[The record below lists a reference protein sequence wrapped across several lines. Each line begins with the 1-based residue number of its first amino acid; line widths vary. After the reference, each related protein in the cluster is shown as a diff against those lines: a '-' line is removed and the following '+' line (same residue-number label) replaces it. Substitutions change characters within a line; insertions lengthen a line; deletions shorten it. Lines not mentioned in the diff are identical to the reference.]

1 MIGWPLVGIDRA
13 DLPVAAEHLGD
24 AERVHGTHREHGRAT
39 GEFHP
44 VRGRPPGE
52 WIGDGDAPGR
62 RVGVDQVG
70 RGQGGQGR
78 RRVQPELGRQAGS
91 YGGIRWAGPG
101 QERAQQALV
110 EHPQRVGQ
118 DRLAA
123 ADAGTRFK
131 PSQAV
136 RPRIGGRGC
145 SGMVAGHAIAPKLPR
160 VVSGSRSP

>member
-1 MIGWPLVGIDRA
+1 ML
-13 DLPVAAEHLGD
+13 
-24 AERVHGTHREHGRAT
+24 
-39 GEFHP
+39 
-44 VRGRPPGE
+44 
-52 WIGDGDAPGR
+52 PGR

-78 RRVQPELGRQAGS
+78 RRVQPQLGHQAGS
-91 YGGIRWAGPG
+91 HGGIRWAGPG

-110 EHPQRVGQ
+110 EHPQRAGQ

-136 RPRIGGRGC
+136 RQRIGGGGF
-145 SGMVAGHAIAPKLPR
+145 SGMVAGHGIAPKLSR
-160 VVSGSRSP
+160 VVSGARSP